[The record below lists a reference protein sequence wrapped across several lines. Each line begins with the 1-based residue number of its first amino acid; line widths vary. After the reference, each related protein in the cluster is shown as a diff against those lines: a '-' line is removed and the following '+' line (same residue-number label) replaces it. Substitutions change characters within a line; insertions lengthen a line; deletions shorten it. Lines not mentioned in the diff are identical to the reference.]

1 MIWTQTSKIQ
11 NASARRSLLS
21 IWIQLNEIL
30 LKTSSVPTTDIDA
43 LEFREEQDM
52 ISILKT

>member
-30 LKTSSVPTTDIDA
+30 LKTNSVPTTDIDA